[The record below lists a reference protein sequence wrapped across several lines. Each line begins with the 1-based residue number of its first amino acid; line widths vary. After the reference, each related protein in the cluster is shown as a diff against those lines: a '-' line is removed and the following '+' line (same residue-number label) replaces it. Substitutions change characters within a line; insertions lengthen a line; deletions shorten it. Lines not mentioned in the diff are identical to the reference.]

1 MRVNIIDFLK
11 ATPLISSL
19 STEKRL
25 KSACDMWVAGKC
37 LAEEVLRVKKTSLF
51 RMTEGFECVD
61 MH

>member
-37 LAEEVLRVKKTSLF
+37 LAEEVLRVKKNQSF
-51 RMTEGFECVD
+51 
-61 MH
+61 